1 MKEVR
6 SLTVGTELDPEWK
19 WDDKYPLAQIRQI
32 GELLFISGQV
42 PLNREGDLI
51 GEGDVREQT
60 RQVFK
65 NIEELLGLYGRTIDN
80 LFKVTAYL
88 TDAALFKAYNDAREE
103 VLKDHRPTSTTVVV
117 SSLAMKGLVVEVDA
131 IAWLNSSPRAIAPGK
146 SA

>member
-1 MKEVR
+1 M
-6 SLTVGTELDPEWK
+6 
-19 WDDKYPLAQIRQI
+19 
-32 GELLFISGQV
+32 
-42 PLNREGDLI
+42 
-51 GEGDVREQT
+51 T

-131 IAWLNSSPRAIAPGK
+131 IAWLYSSPRAIAPGK